1 MNKLINYTII
11 LLIFTV
17 IVPILTSC
25 DNEPEEKDSITE
37 EITGEISEIG
47 ENIHYS
53 SQCFSGGLF
62 FGIEY
67 VYSQGLDEQNIVT
80 FNLNTGEKEL
90 FLEFDPLVYR
100 VDPPAVD
107 GDFLVWAQADI
118 SGKKPDEIRSD
129 SLNYDIFVYD
139 METEETWQITDDEH
153 VQRGALISGEWVIWL
168 DDRNDSD
175 GQYPYSR
182 DVYAYNLGTGEEKR
196 ITADSTAEGYAD
208 LALSNGLVVWSDNR
222 HGDPEVTSR
231 PGNIAD
237 YNNEIYAYD
246 LEKGKE
252 YRITHYEGNDHYPAI
267 QDTRI
272 AWLRQIGLRKA
283 DIMVY
288 DLESGEE
295 TRISSSGYADHNP
308 SVFEERVVW
317 MDAGLSKGNTNN
329 DVIENGVPG
338 GADIFGYDFASGEE
352 SLLIPSEIERESDTS
367 TRRRVLMFPVISEDY
382 LVYIWGRMIGPITYV
397 KKLETN

>member
-1 MNKLINYTII
+1 MRQKMMLA
-11 LLIFTV
+11 LLALLLVLVDSCSPESPQSEESPSIDERIAVGV
-17 IVPILTSC
+17 I
-25 DNEPEEKDSITE
+25 
-37 EITGEISEIG
+37 EIG

-53 SQCFSGGLF
+53 SQCFSGDLF

-67 VYSQGLDEQNIVT
+67 TYDRVLDEQNIVT

-90 FLEFDPLVYR
+90 FLEFDPLLYR
-100 VDPPAVD
+100 IDPPAVD
-107 GDFLVWAQADI
+107 GNLLVWAQADV
-118 SGKKPDEIRSD
+118 SGKQPDEIRSD
-129 SLNYDIFVYD
+129 SLSYDIYVYD
-139 METEETWQITDDEH
+139 METEEMRQITNDEH
-153 VQRGALISGEWVIWL
+153 VQRGALISDKWVIWL

-182 DVYAYNLGTGEEKR
+182 DVYAYNLDTGVEKR
-196 ITADSTAEGYAD
+196 ITADSTAEDYAD
-208 LALSNGLVVWSDNR
+208 LSLSNNLVVWSDNR

-231 PGNIAD
+231 PSNIAD

-246 LEKGKE
+246 LNKEKE
-252 YRITHYEGNDHYPAI
+252 YRITHYEDNDHYPAI
-267 QDTRI
+267 QGNRI
-272 AWLRQIGLRKA
+272 AWLRQIDLRKA

-295 TRISSSGYADHNP
+295 TRVSSSGYADYKP
-308 SVFEERVVW
+308 SVFEKQIVW

-338 GADIFGYDFASGEE
+338 GADIYGYDFTSDEE
-352 SLLIPSEIERESDTS
+352 SLLVPSEIERESSNRTL
-367 TRRRVLMFPVISEDY
+367 RRVLMFPVIFENY
-382 LVYIWGRMIGPITYV
+382 LVYTWGRMIGPLTYV